1 MKVIKRSFPKSRLRR
16 TRMRSFSRRMVS
28 ENHFTI
34 NDVIWPV
41 FLSDDEKSKTQTEGS
56 FILDLLIKFK
66 KNAVYD
72 IDDVEL
78 P

>member
-1 MKVIKRSFPKSRLRR
+1 MKAIKRSFPKSRLRR

-41 FLSDDEKSKTQTEGS
+41 FLSDEENSKSQIKTMPNVSVFEGKTKHAAS
-56 FILDLLIKFK
+56 L
-66 KNAVYD
+66 
-72 IDDVEL
+72 
-78 P
+78 

>member
-41 FLSDDEKSKTQTEGS
+41 FLSDELVLGVGSSMSKLQEK
-56 FILDLLIKFK
+56 
-66 KNAVYD
+66 A
-72 IDDVEL
+72 
-78 P
+78 